1 MEIYKMENRIKKILS
16 EVFDRP
22 LSLIN
27 ENISTNSIAAWDS
40 MKHIELIMALE
51 KEFKITFDNDEIPSM
66 INLQIIIA
74 TIGAYQ

>member
-1 MEIYKMENRIKKILS
+1 MENRIKKILS